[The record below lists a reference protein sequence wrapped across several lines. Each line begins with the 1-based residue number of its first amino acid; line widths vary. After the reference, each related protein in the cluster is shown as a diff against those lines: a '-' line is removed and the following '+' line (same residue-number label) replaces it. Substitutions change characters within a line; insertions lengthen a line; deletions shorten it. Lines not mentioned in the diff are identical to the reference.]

1 MFYQVTYYEK
11 WQIPTFIWKRPT
23 TEKCTFKRNKN
34 HFYRSLSST
43 LFIKEKQNKTNSLPS
58 SSQKEK
64 TQGHVMGQVETI
76 VHLST
81 RLHMQ
86 IATELQHLQVPRAS
100 HYHGK
105 SQQDNTQTGFE
116 VVGPCLVTQKHDSAL
131 TVIEFLNYQNIWHW
145 KITNVCNFKTK
156 FIKMNILIM
165 KYKFNVKSLK
175 I

>member
-1 MFYQVTYYEK
+1 MFYQVTMKNDKFQHLYVKGQQQKNVLLKETK
-11 WQIPTFIWKRPT
+11 ITFID
-23 TEKCTFKRNKN
+23 
-34 HFYRSLSST
+34 LSHQ
-43 LFIKEKQNKTNSLPS
+43 LFFIKEKQNKTNSLPS

-100 HYHGK
+100 HHHGK

-131 TVIEFLNYQNIWHW
+131 TVIEFLNYQNI
-145 KITNVCNFKTK
+145 
-156 FIKMNILIM
+156 
-165 KYKFNVKSLK
+165 
-175 I
+175 